1 MKPATA
7 LFMGDFAPVA
17 DYNDITLEKKEAVFG
32 DVLDEIRKADFS
44 FINLECPLTTAEQA
58 LSKSGPNIKANPG
71 CVAALSSFSLVGM
84 ANNHVL
90 DFGREGLQET
100 LNALDSAGL
109 NHVGAGLNQDAADKI
124 FYQEV
129 GGKVLAVIALCER
142 EFSQHADYDAGAS
155 AIDPVENFYRLQEA
169 KEKADY
175 VFMTMHCGHEY
186 FPLPRPELRKLCQYY
201 VDLGADGVLCHHPHV
216 PGAYETYKGKP
227 IVYSMG
233 NTVFG
238 RLGSLPSDWRIGY
251 AVSIRLEADLPFEII
266 PYCLDDQEKTL
277 VLLKGDER
285 DAFIHRM
292 EGYASLLLDEQA
304 WLTEW
309 RAFVARKTDEAL
321 IQHFFPFQ
329 FKGLGRLVKSSGV
342 LPKLCRSTAGYKK
355 LNQIRCESHRELLI
369 QAFKNK
375 Q

>member
-100 LNALDSAGL
+100 LNALDSTGL
-109 NHVGAGLNQDAADKI
+109 KHVGAGLDQDAADKI

-142 EFSQHADYDAGAS
+142 EFSQYADYDAGAS
-155 AIDPVENFYRLQEA
+155 AIDPVENFYRLQQA
-169 KEKADY
+169 KGKADY

-266 PYCLDDQEKTL
+266 PYCLDDQEKAL

-309 RAFVARKTDEAL
+309 RAFVASKTDEAL

>member
-109 NHVGAGLNQDAADKI
+109 KHVGAGLNQDAADKI

-142 EFSQHADYDAGAS
+142 EFSQYADYDAGAS
-155 AIDPVENFYRLQEA
+155 AIDPVENFYRLQQA

-266 PYCLDDQEKTL
+266 PYCLDDQEKAL

>member
-142 EFSQHADYDAGAS
+142 EFSQYADYDAGAS
-155 AIDPVENFYRLQEA
+155 AIDPVENFYRLQQA

-266 PYCLDDQEKTL
+266 PYCLDDQEKAL

-292 EGYASLLLDEQA
+292 EGYTSLLLDEQA

>member
-109 NHVGAGLNQDAADKI
+109 KHVGAGLNQDAADKI

-142 EFSQHADYDAGAS
+142 EFSQYADYDAGAS

-266 PYCLDDQEKTL
+266 PYCLDDQEKAL

>member
-84 ANNHVL
+84 ANNHAL

-109 NHVGAGLNQDAADKI
+109 KHVGAGLNQDAADKI

-142 EFSQHADYDAGAS
+142 EFSQYADYDAGAS

-266 PYCLDDQEKTL
+266 PYCLDDQEKAL

>member
-109 NHVGAGLNQDAADKI
+109 KHVGAGLDQDAADKI

-142 EFSQHADYDAGAS
+142 EFSQYADYDAGAS

-266 PYCLDDQEKTL
+266 PYCLDDQEKAL

-292 EGYASLLLDEQA
+292 EGYASLLLDKQA

>member
-109 NHVGAGLNQDAADKI
+109 KHVGAGLDQDAADKI

-142 EFSQHADYDAGAS
+142 EFSQYADYDAGAS

-238 RLGSLPSDWRIGY
+238 RIGSLPSDWRIGY

-266 PYCLDDQEKTL
+266 PYCLDDQEKAL